1 MLLQKELPKLVI
13 EHCLLKMVVIYPY
26 RMTGQ
31 KVIYCM
37 DTFGH
42 KMTWRIVTT
51 ARIPVAPALLAE
63 TKLDFQRKIC
73 QLQSW
78 YSIPDDLIINFD
90 QTPLPYIITGN
101 STLNEKGT
109 KSVPLQGK
117 GKKEA
122 NHRNFHS
129 LNERWLPSNAA
140 NIWRKSTPM
149 PAKRYWVSKGIWCD
163 IYPKSLEQW
172 GEK

>member
-1 MLLQKELPKLVI
+1 MLLQKELSKLVI
-13 EHCLLKMVVIYPY
+13 EHCLLKMVAIYPY
-26 RMTGQ
+26 RMIGQ

-37 DTFGH
+37 DTFGR

-51 ARIPVAPALLAE
+51 ARIPVAPALLPE
-63 TKLDFQRKIC
+63 TKLDFQRKIR

-78 YSIPDDLIINFD
+78 YSIPDDLIINFV

-101 STLNEKGT
+101 STWNEKGA

-117 GKKEA
+117 RKKEA
-122 NHRNFHS
+122 NHRNFRS
-129 LNERWLPSNAA
+129 LNDRWLPSNAA
-140 NIWRKSTPM
+140 NIWRKNTPM
-149 PAKRYWVSKGIWCD
+149 PAKRCWVSKGIRCD
-163 IYPKSLEQW
+163 IYPKSLEQQ

>member
-1 MLLQKELPKLVI
+1 MLLQKELSKLVI
-13 EHCLLKMVVIYPY
+13 EHCLLKMVAIYPY
-26 RMTGQ
+26 RMIGQ

-37 DTFGH
+37 DTFGR
-42 KMTWRIVTT
+42 KMTWHIVTT

-63 TKLDFQRKIC
+63 TKLDFQHKIH

-78 YSIPDDLIINFD
+78 YSIPDNLIINFD
-90 QTPLPYIITGN
+90 QTSLPYIITVN
-101 STLNEKGT
+101 STLNEKDT

-122 NHRNFHS
+122 NHRNFRS
-129 LNERWLPSNAA
+129 LNDRWLPSNAA
-140 NIWRKSTPM
+140 NIWRKNTQM
-149 PAKRYWVSKGIWCD
+149 PAKRCWVSKGIRCD
-163 IYPKSLEQW
+163 IYPKSLEQR

>member
-1 MLLQKELPKLVI
+1 
-13 EHCLLKMVVIYPY
+13 MVAIYPY
-26 RMTGQ
+26 RMIGQ

-37 DTFGH
+37 DTFGR

-51 ARIPVAPALLAE
+51 ARIPVAPALLPE
-63 TKLDFQRKIC
+63 TKLDFQRKIR

-78 YSIPDDLIINFD
+78 YSIPDDLIINFV

-101 STLNEKGT
+101 STWNEKGA

-117 GKKEA
+117 RKKEA
-122 NHRNFHS
+122 NHRNFRS
-129 LNERWLPSNAA
+129 LNDRWLPSNAA
-140 NIWRKSTPM
+140 NIWRKNTPM
-149 PAKRYWVSKGIWCD
+149 PAKRCWVSKGIPCD
-163 IYPKSLEQW
+163 IYPKSLEQR